1 MKQTVSALVIL
12 LVAAA
17 YVGRPPKGA
26 DTPNEQSYVR
36 VTYCFDSDSVREQRH
51 SKKQKIVVGYS
62 LATIDPNSE
71 EVKACKKVGAPMVGY
86 VQISPPVANP
96 E

>member
-1 MKQTVSALVIL
+1 MKQTLIALIT
-12 LVAAA
+12 LVAAAA
-17 YVGRPPKGA
+17 YVGRPVKGD
-26 DTPNEQSYVR
+26 DTPKEQTFVR
-36 VTYCFDSDSVREQRH
+36 VSYCFDTQSVHEQRQ

-62 LATIDPNSE
+62 LSTLDPNSDE
-71 EVKACKKVGAPMVGY
+71 MKACKKVGAPMIGY

>member
-1 MKQTVSALVIL
+1 MKQTLSALVIL

-17 YVGRPPKGA
+17 YVGRPAKGDNTPK
-26 DTPNEQSYVR
+26 EQTYVR
-36 VTYCFDSDSVREQRH
+36 VTYCFDTDSVREQRQ
-51 SKKQKIVVGYS
+51 SKKQKIVLGYS
-62 LATIDPNSE
+62 LSTIDPNSE
-71 EVKACKKVGAPMVGY
+71 EVKDCKKVGAPLVGY

>member
-1 MKQTVSALVIL
+1 MKQTLSALVIL

-17 YVGRPPKGA
+17 YVGRPAKGDNTPK
-26 DTPNEQSYVR
+26 EQTYVR
-36 VTYCFDSDSVREQRH
+36 VTYCFDTQSVHKQRQ

-62 LATIDPNSE
+62 LSTLDPNSDE
-71 EVKACKKVGAPMVGY
+71 MKACKKVGAPVIGY

>member
-1 MKQTVSALVIL
+1 MKQTLIASITL
-12 LVAAA
+12 LFAAA
-17 YVGRPPKGA
+17 YVGRPVKGD
-26 DTPNEQSYVR
+26 DTPKEQTYVR
-36 VTYCFDSDSVREQRH
+36 VSYCFDTQSVHEQRQ

-62 LATIDPNSE
+62 LSTLDPNSNE
-71 EVKACKKVGAPMVGY
+71 MKACKKVGAPMIGY

>member
-1 MKQTVSALVIL
+1 MKQTLSALVIL

-17 YVGRPPKGA
+17 YVGRPAKGDNTPK
-26 DTPNEQSYVR
+26 EQTYVR
-36 VTYCFDSDSVREQRH
+36 VSYCFDTQSVHEQRQ

-62 LATIDPNSE
+62 LSTLDPNSDE
-71 EVKACKKVGAPMVGY
+71 MKACKKVGAPMIGY

>member
-1 MKQTVSALVIL
+1 MKQALSALVIL

-17 YVGRPPKGA
+17 YVGRPAKGDDPPK
-26 DTPNEQSYVR
+26 EQTYVR
-36 VTYCFDSDSVREQRH
+36 VSYCFDTQSVHEQRQ
-51 SKKQKIVVGYS
+51 SKKQKIVLGYS
-62 LATIDPNSE
+62 LSTLDPNSDE
-71 EVKACKKVGAPMVGY
+71 MKACKKVGAPMIGY

>member
-1 MKQTVSALVIL
+1 MKQTLSALVIL

-17 YVGRPPKGA
+17 YVGRPAKGDNTPK
-26 DTPNEQSYVR
+26 EQTYVR
-36 VTYCFDSDSVREQRH
+36 VSYCFDTQSVHDQRQ

-62 LATIDPNSE
+62 LSTLDPNSDE
-71 EVKACKKVGAPMVGY
+71 MKSCKKVGAPMIGY